1 MSDNLFERLTD
12 LSIGTGSRTPMAAI
26 DHIKE
31 LEAKLD
37 KVEALLNL
45 TLDTDDLGIWLVDE
59 APEGTQQM
67 GHISW
72 KQIARGVQQSLLQ
85 EKFMIAPVEMNN
97 PEQLL
102 KDLLNSDSFD
112 ELVAYR
118 LKMSLE
124 TCLESLRKKDAMFD
138 YVDTLLYARSLVTV
152 LEWFTID
159 DYKDTLVMLDLYSL
173 KLDEAP

>member
-1 MSDNLFERLTD
+1 
-12 LSIGTGSRTPMAAI
+12 
-26 DHIKE
+26 
-31 LEAKLD
+31 
-37 KVEALLNL
+37 
-45 TLDTDDLGIWLVDE
+45 
-59 APEGTQQM
+59 
-67 GHISW
+67 
-72 KQIARGVQQSLLQ
+72 
-85 EKFMIAPVEMNN
+85 MNN

-112 ELVAYR
+112 ELVSYR

-124 TCLESLRKKDAMFD
+124 TCLESLQKKDAMSD

-159 DYKDTLVMLDLYSL
+159 DYKDTLVMLALYSL

>member
-1 MSDNLFERLTD
+1 
-12 LSIGTGSRTPMAAI
+12 
-26 DHIKE
+26 
-31 LEAKLD
+31 
-37 KVEALLNL
+37 
-45 TLDTDDLGIWLVDE
+45 
-59 APEGTQQM
+59 
-67 GHISW
+67 
-72 KQIARGVQQSLLQ
+72 
-85 EKFMIAPVEMNN
+85 MNN

-112 ELVAYR
+112 ELVSYR

-124 TCLESLRKKDAMFD
+124 TCLESLQKKDAMSD

>member
-1 MSDNLFERLTD
+1 
-12 LSIGTGSRTPMAAI
+12 
-26 DHIKE
+26 
-31 LEAKLD
+31 
-37 KVEALLNL
+37 
-45 TLDTDDLGIWLVDE
+45 
-59 APEGTQQM
+59 
-67 GHISW
+67 
-72 KQIARGVQQSLLQ
+72 
-85 EKFMIAPVEMNN
+85 MNN

-118 LKMSLE
+118 LKTSLE
-124 TCLESLRKKDAMFD
+124 TCLESLQKKDAMFD
-138 YVDTLLYARSLVTV
+138 YVDTLIYARSLVTV